1 MVKGGGGE
9 DKIVFLLSNTVR
21 INSHKKNSSI
31 PPPGTVRISMNIK
44 TKTNNNFDYKVILT
58 NTHTRTQQ
66 TMNVFFVFFRTI
78 KKK

>member
-1 MVKGGGGE
+1 MVKGGGGD

-44 TKTNNNFDYKVILT
+44 TKTKNNFDYTLILT
-58 NTHTRTQQ
+58 NTHAHIQQ
-66 TMNVFFVFFRTI
+66 TMNVFFLEQ
-78 KKK
+78 